1 MKRLKSLFRANSK
14 ILIQTFITLYETN
27 KYSECISSAKVSRRK
42 IAGKTSTEELE
53 NIHAAL
59 NNCCKVQGG
68 TFYVLLDYAKFKAG
82 CFLR

>member
-1 MKRLKSLFRANSK
+1 MKKLKSLCIANSK

-27 KYSECISSAKVSRRK
+27 KHSECISSAKVSGRK
-42 IAGKTSTEELE
+42 IAGKTSTEKLE

-59 NNCCKVQGG
+59 NNSKVQGG